1 MAFVG
6 LDYTVV
12 VVEDLERSLAFYVD
26 RLRLPLDHRSGP
38 YAQLRTG
45 STRLALFEREAM
57 SRTLGRALRPPERDA
72 PGFEIGFKVADVD
85 AAFAELTGAGAEA
98 EMPPT
103 DRPWGQRTAY
113 LRDPD
118 GHLIEL
124 VQDARV

>member
-1 MAFVG
+1 VALAG
-6 LDYTVV
+6 LDYTVLLV
-12 VVEDLERSLAFYVD
+12 QDLERSLAFYVD
-26 RLRLPLDHRSGP
+26 LLRLPLDHRSGP

-57 SRTLGRALRPPERDA
+57 GRTLGRRLRPPDADA

-85 AAFAELTGAGAEA
+85 AVFAELTAAGAA
-98 EMPPT
+98 VEMPPT

-124 VQDARV
+124 VQDAPV